1 MRTKA
6 LLIAAAAL
14 AATVISS
21 EAQVYSQNIVG
32 YVNQVLGPSYSS
44 IATPLDISSG
54 NSLTNVFV
62 NSPLDSN
69 GYGPYDLNQVYTWNG
84 AGYTVYT
91 IDSYWPTGV
100 GNSVDSLAVT
110 PPTLS
115 PGTLYY
121 FRSTGNNPDFKNTSF
136 TNTVVG
142 TVHVDG
148 AGVSTNVVGV
158 TTNTLTLGYNF
169 VASKLPIAGG
179 VSSVL
184 GLANTPINANGY
196 GPLDLQ
202 KILVPNINAAGNFLG
217 FTVTTVDSYWP
228 TGFGNSVD
236 SLAAP
241 EPVIPVGQGF
251 LFLYQAQTAAT
262 SGSTGQP
269 LKWVQSL

>member
-1 MRTKA
+1 
-6 LLIAAAAL
+6 LIAAAAL

-32 YVNQVLGPSYSS
+32 YVNQVLGANYNS
-44 IATPLDISSG
+44 IATPLDISAG
-54 NSLTNVFV
+54 NTLTNIFV
-62 NSPLDSN
+62 NAPLDAN
-69 GYGPYDLNQVYTWNG
+69 GYGPYDLNKVLIWNG
-84 AGYTVYT
+84 AGYNVFT

-100 GNSVDSLAVT
+100 GNAADNGPAT
-110 PPTLS
+110 APTLQ
-115 PGTLYY
+115 PGTLFY
-121 FRSTGNNPDFKNTSF
+121 FLSTGANPDFKNTSF

-148 AGVSTNVVGV
+148 VGSSTNVVGL
-158 TTNTLTLGYNF
+158 TTNVFTLGYNF

-202 KILVPNINAAGNFLG
+202 KILTPNINAAGTFIG
-217 FTVTTVDSYWP
+217 FNVTTVDSYWP
-228 TGFGNSVD
+228 TGFGNAADNGS
-236 SLAAP
+236 AP
-241 EPVIPVGQGF
+241 EPIIPVGQGF
-251 LFLYQAQTAAT
+251 LFFYQAQTSAT

-269 LKWVQSL
+269 LYWVQSL

>member
-1 MRTKA
+1 M
-6 LLIAAAAL
+6 IAAAAL
-14 AATVISS
+14 AATVIST

-32 YVNQVLGPSYSS
+32 YVNTVLGPSYSS

-54 NSLTNVFV
+54 NTLTNIFV
-62 NSPLDSN
+62 NPPDAN
-69 GYGPYDLNQVYTWNG
+69 GYGPYDLNQVYIWNG

-91 IDSYWPTGV
+91 IDSYWSTGV
-100 GNSVDSLAVT
+100 GNSVDSLPVPT
-110 PPTLS
+110 PTLN

-121 FRSTGNNPDFKNTSF
+121 FRNTGSNPDYKNAAY

-148 AGVSTNVVGV
+148 PGTSTNVVGV
-158 TTNTLTLGYNF
+158 TTNVLSLGYTF
-169 VASKLPIAGG
+169 VSSKLPIGGG

-184 GLANTPINANGY
+184 QLANTPINANGY

-202 KILVPNINAAGNFLG
+202 KILVPNINASGNFLG
-217 FTVTTVDSYWP
+217 FTVTTIDSYWS

-236 SLAAP
+236 SLPAP

-251 LFLYQAQTAAT
+251 LFFYTAQSSST

-269 LKWVQSL
+269 LNWVQSL